1 MCISPP
7 LILFSSHRLLNEA
20 FEELPAFHRALKEFA
35 ASVDVEFAKSK
46 EELFVGLE
54 GSFGSKHVSPRTLN
68 SRNLG
73 NMVCV
78 EGIVTKCE
86 CQPPEQ

>member
-1 MCISPP
+1 MCTPTNGV
-7 LILFSSHRLLNEA
+7 LFSLHRLLNEA
-20 FEELPAFHRALKEFA
+20 FEELPSFNRALKEFA
-35 ASVDVEFAKSK
+35 TSVDVEFAKSK

-54 GSFGSKHVSPRTLN
+54 GSFGSKHVSPRTLTA
-68 SRNLG
+68 RNLG

-86 CQPPEQ
+86 CHSPQ

>member
-1 MCISPP
+1 MD
-7 LILFSSHRLLNEA
+7 L
-20 FEELPAFHRALKEFA
+20 
-35 ASVDVEFAKSK
+35 EFAKSK

-54 GSFGSKHVSPRTLN
+54 GSFGSKHVSPRTLTA
-68 SRNLG
+68 RNLG

-86 CQPPEQ
+86 CTPRREGDETCVLAYTLLLMCCKLYHFFL